1 MPHST
6 RFVTQNVIGSIR
18 TGRRGWCL
26 DVLSSRI
33 IEVKESLLKSR
44 SLSILDVI
52 LDLPRL
58 GTALGS
64 KGHVSGTRRG
74 G

>member
-1 MPHST
+1 M
-6 RFVTQNVIGSIR
+6 
-18 TGRRGWCL
+18 